1 MQIFNANLEVT
12 KATVQG
18 GEIKELEINRQN
30 VPLASSVKLET
41 EKEVT
46 ITENGTV
53 EITPT
58 SGKDAMEKVTVG
70 VNVVSAG
77 VVTFYAWEGDRTIY
91 TLSLTPEAGSFAF
104 YDGYD
109 DGEVNSIKKCE
120 IVSVGESSITYVD
133 SYQGSSEQVVAS
145 RDSTQDIVYDT
156 TSND

>member
-1 MQIFNANLEVT
+1 MKIFNANLEVT

-30 VPLASSVKLET
+30 VPLASSIKLEANKT
-41 EKEVT
+41 VT
-46 ITENGTV
+46 ITENGPV

-58 SGKDAMEKVTVG
+58 SGKDAMEKVTVD

-77 VVTFYAWEGDRTIY
+77 VVTFYAWGEGSLY
-91 TLSLTPEAGSFAF
+91 TLSSMPEVGSFAF
-104 YDGYD
+104 YHGYD

-120 IVSVGESSITYVD
+120 IVAVGENSITYVD
-133 SYQGSSEQVVAS
+133 SYQGSSEQQVAS
-145 RDSTQDIVYDT
+145 RDSTKDIVFDS